1 MWNLKEF
8 SRFVR
13 LKRSNMKVQELMEM
27 MYPDTQIHILNEQKQ
42 ELFSG
47 TADAVKEEFF
57 QKEIKHV
64 WGQADLGGMQVIIK
78 HEE

>member
-1 MWNLKEF
+1 
-8 SRFVR
+8 
-13 LKRSNMKVQELMEM
+13 M
-27 MYPDTQIHILNEQKQ
+27 MYPDTKIHILNEQKQ

-47 TADAVKEEFF
+47 TANAVKEEFF